1 MENQIEIIITQRVL
15 IELLELKIAVNENTN
30 LTKAEIRCLIDAQIS
45 KNEVELEK
53 LKNRLGLCVPGVS
66 KLRVYVSFSRH
77 AFFKSQ
83 NKYQ

>member
-53 LKNRLGLCVPGVS
+53 LKEQI
-66 KLRVYVSFSRH
+66 RVVRVGSF
-77 AFFKSQ
+77 
-83 NKYQ
+83 

>member
-15 IELLELKIAVNENTN
+15 IELLSLKIVVNENTN

-53 LKNRLGLCVPGVS
+53 LKE
-66 KLRVYVSFSRH
+66 
-77 AFFKSQ
+77 
-83 NKYQ
+83 